1 MKNLLFSLLLLSVA
15 GTLPAQTP
23 KPDSLVATETE
34 ALLWVMVTDFK
45 DKPLEGEAVTF
56 IGEKTKKVYSGVTG
70 ADGKFQ
76 VLVPE
81 GDKYKVQYKSFTE
94 DKEYDPLDIP
104 VMDGVI
110 DFEFTI
116 RVQELKKNYTL
127 DNVFF
132 DTGKSS
138 LRPESFKELNELAEF
153 LLHKKNIE
161 IEIAGHTDDVGD
173 DAANLKLSQDRADA
187 VKAYLV
193 KKGVKAERVVAKGY
207 GETKPIAPNT
217 TPEGKQK
224 NRRTEV
230 HLLKQ

>member
-1 MKNLLFSLLLLSVA
+1 MKNLLLSLLLLAVA

-76 VLVPE
+76 ILVPE

>member
-1 MKNLLFSLLLLSVA
+1 MKKIVLALSLFAAA
-15 GTLPAQTP
+15 GTLPAQNT

-34 ALLWVMVTDFK
+34 ALIWVLVTDFK
-45 DKPLEGEAVTF
+45 DKPMEGESVTF
-56 IGEKTKKVYSGVTG
+56 IGEKTQKVYAGVTD
-70 ADGKFQ
+70 ASGKFQ

-94 DKEYDPLDIP
+94 DKTYDPLDIP

-116 RVQELKKNYTL
+116 RVQALQKNYTL

-132 DTGKSS
+132 DTGKST

-193 KKGVKAERVVAKGY
+193 KKGVKTERVTAKGY